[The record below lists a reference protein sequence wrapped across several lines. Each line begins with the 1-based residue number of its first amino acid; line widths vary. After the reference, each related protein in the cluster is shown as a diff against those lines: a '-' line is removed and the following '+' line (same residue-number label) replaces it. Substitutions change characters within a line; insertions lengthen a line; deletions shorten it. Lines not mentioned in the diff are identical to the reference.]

1 MAVIPRQ
8 GDFDRARDEHW
19 YRIPVKSAPSGL
31 TGMSWVGFYFPAA
44 FGAEQ
49 WSVRYWAPIE
59 DISTARRAE
68 LLPAEAG
75 HPRAEEQYYRLALGK
90 LRRRPDPIFSRR
102 RRRIVF
108 IPSVWHKFVSALE
121 INDLHHGSPIEDRLW
136 AAFKQEGIEAERQ
149 WFEGNGETLYCLD
162 FALFCPQRN
171 IDVECDGDSWHAN
184 PTRARL
190 DNERNNYLEQ
200 CGWHVL
206 RFTGTQLTDRLDHCV
221 RDVRAIIGRCG
232 GLFLAD
238 GTLRAFGSEEA
249 APPPQP
255 APSRTIPPAT
265 APGTARSDP
274 GRGQPPEPRND
285 LDLEPLLAIRQAKQ
299 RRVELAALR
308 ARPGV
313 EVLVAALADAL
324 ASLSPDR
331 RARAAWCLGEL
342 PPSPAV
348 VELLVASLPAEPCE
362 KVRRLMYAALA
373 KCPSRSPEEAIL
385 GRLQEEQG
393 PVLVEALRALK
404 VCGSR
409 QSVAPLLRLLAHRQ
423 PGTIARAA
431 RAALRCCAG
440 R

>member
-1 MAVIPRQ
+1 MR
-8 GDFDRARDEHW
+8 
-19 YRIPVKSAPSGL
+19 
-31 TGMSWVGFYFPAA
+31 WVGFNFPAA

-49 WSVRYWAPIE
+49 WSVRYWALIE
-59 DISTARRAE
+59 DIRTARRAE

-75 HPRAEEQYYRLALGK
+75 HPRAGEPYYRLALGK
-90 LRRRPDPIFSRR
+90 LRRRPDPILSRR

-149 WFEGNGETLYCLD
+149 WFEGKGETLYCLD

-171 IDVECDGDSWHAN
+171 IDVECDGDAWHAN

-190 DNERNNYLEQ
+190 DNGRNNYLERG
-200 CGWHVL
+200 GWHVL
-206 RFTGTQLTDRLDHCV
+206 RFTGTQITDRLDHCV
-221 RDVRAIIGRCG
+221 RDVRTIISRCG

-238 GTLRAFGSEEA
+238 GMLREFKSEGVA
-249 APPPQP
+249 HRPQSV
-255 APSRTIPPAT
+255 PSWTFPSAT
-265 APGTARSDP
+265 APGMTTSDP
-274 GRGQPPEPRND
+274 GRGQPPERRND
-285 LDLEPLLAIRQAKQ
+285 LDLAPLLALRQAKQ
-299 RRVELAALR
+299 RREDLAALR
-308 ARPGV
+308 ARHGDQA
-313 EVLVAALADAL
+313 LVAALADAL

-331 RARAAWCLGEL
+331 RARVVWCLGEL
-342 PPSPAV
+342 PPGAAV
-348 VELLVASLPAEPCE
+348 VELLVATLPAEPCE
-362 KVRRLMYAALA
+362 KVRRLMYTAFA

-409 QSVAPLLRLLAHRQ
+409 QSVAPLLRLLGRPQ
-423 PGTIARAA
+423 PGTVARAA